1 MDGQGEAQVQKA
13 IGLALDGDGVALR
26 LCLER
31 LVPPRRHRPVQISVP
46 QLRWT
51 SDAITAMRSIVTAA
65 ATGQLTP
72 GEAGDLAGLVTTF
85 VKTIETAELEQRVL
99 ALGNQQTHQA

>member
-1 MDGQGEAQVQKA
+1 MDGQGETQVQKA

-31 LVPPRRHRPVQISVP
+31 LVPPRRDRPVQIVP

-65 ATGQLTP
+65 ATGQLTR